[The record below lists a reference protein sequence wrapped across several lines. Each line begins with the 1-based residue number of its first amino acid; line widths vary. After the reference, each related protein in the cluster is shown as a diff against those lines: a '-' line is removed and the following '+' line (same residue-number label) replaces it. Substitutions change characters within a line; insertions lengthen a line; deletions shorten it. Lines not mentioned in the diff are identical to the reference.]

1 MTGVVV
7 GHPRRHALGGQ
18 VVRRPRLHNARIGLV
33 AILVVVAGTLRIW
46 WLFTHT
52 YAIENDGAE
61 YARIAENLIVGRGY
75 VGLQPG
81 PELLFPPLYPYAGR
95 VLSPL
100 FGSLLPL
107 PVYLIGNRLYE
118 RRTAI
123 TATALVALSPLLI
136 GYLTAVLSETTY
148 ITIQLAA
155 AYLLLRANDKA
166 SFGLAVAAG
175 ACWVGPWTG
184 RQWMRHGLLV
194 LLGVANAA
202 VFGAIAWYQFRFLLP
217 LIPIALIFAARGCV
231 RLADL
236 ASAAWVRNRPQRA
249 PAAALAYLERVA
261 PAVVVVADGV
271 GAPYQSRWATSG
283 LPDGNY
289 RPVQTFNF
297 DANPTVVYER
307 ASDT

>member
-1 MTGVVV
+1 
-7 GHPRRHALGGQ
+7 
-18 VVRRPRLHNARIGLV
+18 LV
-33 AILVVVAGTLRIW
+33 
-46 WLFTHT
+46 
-52 YAIENDGAE
+52 
-61 YARIAENLIVGRGY
+61 
-75 VGLQPG
+75 
-81 PELLFPPLYPYAGR
+81 
-95 VLSPL
+95 
-100 FGSLLPL
+100 
-107 PVYLIGNRLYE
+107 
-118 RRTAI
+118 
-123 TATALVALSPLLI
+123 
-136 GYLTAVLSETTY
+136 
-148 ITIQLAA
+148 A
-155 AYLLLRANDKA
+155 AYLLLRANDRA

-175 ACWVGPWTG
+175 ACWAAAALVRPEAALTCAGLTLIGVAVVMLRTRRVAAGGHGITALISPGQLARFENAGLHRLWAQFGHNGLLGAPLIVPLGLVGLLGGPWTG

-289 RPVQTFNF
+289 RLVQTFNF